1 MYRLYIYRKKSTMN
15 QPNPLAKHFRQPAI
29 FLKLPSQGKYWPD
42 DALTLPATG
51 ELPVYPM
58 TTKDE
63 ILLRTP
69 DALINGSGVV
79 DVIQSCI
86 PSISDPWAMP
96 SIDVDACLIAI
107 RIASYGNDMNV
118 TTSCPKCNHVNDNTI
133 DLVTSLEQIQ
143 LPDFNSTIEDTDL
156 TIKLKPQTYF
166 AVNRSNSITYKEQR
180 ILDILAKPETEI
192 SFEDRERNL
201 KEVTEEL
208 IQLNVDN
215 LTAST
220 DYILMSDGNKVVDS
234 DFIKEFYNNTSSA
247 LIRKVQDKLAEF
259 AAASGIKPYINIC
272 AECETEYKSEV
283 TFDYA
288 NFFGSGS

>member
-1 MYRLYIYRKKSTMN
+1 
-15 QPNPLAKHFRQPAI
+15 
-29 FLKLPSQGKYWPD
+29 
-42 DALTLPATG
+42 
-51 ELPVYPM
+51 
-58 TTKDE
+58 
-63 ILLRTP
+63 
-69 DALINGSGVV
+69 
-79 DVIQSCI
+79 
-86 PSISDPWAMP
+86 
-96 SIDVDACLIAI
+96 
-107 RIASYGNDMNV
+107 MNV
-118 TTSCPKCNHVNDNTI
+118 STACPKCNHTNDNTI
-133 DLVTSLEQIQ
+133 DLVDALGQIQ
-143 LPDFNSTIEDTDL
+143 VPDFSSTITDTDL

-180 ILDILAKPETEI
+180 ILDILAKPDNEI

-220 DYILMSDGNKVVDS
+220 DYILMSDGNKVTDS
-234 DFIKEFYNNTSSA
+234 EFIKEFYNNTSSA

-259 AAASGIKPYINIC
+259 AAEAGLKPYTNIC
-272 AECETEYKSEV
+272 EECKTEYKSEV